1 MAVGHSFDLR
11 PVTFTIDQYRACDGV
26 QSRPQALLP
35 AVWWSFVHGSGSTTI
50 VLLSGVNHTKHLNCS
65 SASSSVL
72 SCRSR
77 SCAGAR
83 YSVGAGAGQSGTKRA
98 ERPKL
103 FLPCTNTI
111 LLISNIL
118 RNSIGRTRSGYLW
131 EEEEKKKKSVGK
143 GLMQLLQKV
152 YQFLQSAGY
161 DVYGHGIRTNA
172 FVLSFWSQTL
182 TDPKKIG
189 RPQKS
194 EGHRY

>member
-131 EEEEKKKKSVGK
+131 EEEEKKKRNQLAKVWCNFSRKSTSFCS
-143 GLMQLLQKV
+143 LQDTTCMAME
-152 YQFLQSAGY
+152 FEP
-161 DVYGHGIRTNA
+161 TP
-172 FVLSFWSQTL
+172 LSCHFDRRLWL
-182 TDPKKIG
+182 IPK
-189 RPQKS
+189 R
-194 EGHRY
+194 